1 MIKGVKNMQISKINN
16 YNIYSN
22 NTNIKTKN
30 TPSFQSLKFD
40 DRTCLNKELVEPLK
54 KAISSNHY
62 IKELSEKYKKDLFVT
77 LRANKDYSNNY
88 TAGAIID
95 VFGHESMSFEGN
107 SKKGFF
113 EAINNL
119 KSNIED
125 NMKEKS
131 LKTIL
136 DIIRI
141 Q

>member
-1 MIKGVKNMQISKINN
+1 
-16 YNIYSN
+16 
-22 NTNIKTKN
+22 
-30 TPSFQSLKFD
+30 
-40 DRTCLNKELVEPLK
+40 
-54 KAISSNHY
+54 
-62 IKELSEKYKKDLFVT
+62 
-77 LRANKDYSNNY
+77 
-88 TAGAIID
+88 
-95 VFGHESMSFEGN
+95 MSFEGN